1 MYIVVPIFMLLSV
14 LHLEATAAAGGSA
27 VSPGLR
33 ERLHVDPHKTWC
45 LVDINDVK

>member
-14 LHLEATAAAGGSA
+14 LHLEAMAAAGCSA
-27 VSPGLR
+27 VSTGLHAG
-33 ERLHVDPHKTWC
+33 LHKTWC

>member
-14 LHLEATAAAGGSA
+14 LDLEAMAG
-27 VSPGLR
+27 L
-33 ERLHVDPHKTWC
+33 HKTSC